1 MNSLA
6 GLSSRIVI
14 GVDEKGKPEAVYCQS
29 LAPFGKGRGGGEDG
43 GGGMVREGWC
53 LGAAWISSLRL
64 NKCTLQ
70 FLTTFPNSPPYFG

>member
-29 LAPFGKGRGGGEDG
+29 LAPFGKGRGGGRMGVG
-43 GGGMVREGWC
+43 GWSGKGGVWEL
-53 LGAAWISSLRL
+53 LG
-64 NKCTLQ
+64 
-70 FLTTFPNSPPYFG
+70 FHH

>member
-29 LAPFGKGRGGGEDG
+29 LAPFGKGRGGGWGWGDG
-43 GGGMVREGWC
+43 PGRVVSGSC
-53 LGAAWISSLRL
+53 LDFITKAE
-64 NKCTLQ
+64 
-70 FLTTFPNSPPYFG
+70 